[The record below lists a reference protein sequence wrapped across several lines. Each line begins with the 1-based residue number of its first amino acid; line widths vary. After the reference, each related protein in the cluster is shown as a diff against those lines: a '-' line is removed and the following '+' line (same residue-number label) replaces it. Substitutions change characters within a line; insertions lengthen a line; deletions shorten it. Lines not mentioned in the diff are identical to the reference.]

1 MHLSP
6 FPFFHQSYSRSRL
19 PFLSLTLDNLRRFL
33 PTAAIC
39 AVLPSEHQFALCG
52 IPSGEP
58 LGFAGVNSL
67 FSGRVANEMTRR
79 CSHCSNNGHNSR
91 TCPTRSSVTGGGA
104 SSSSLSSP
112 GVRLFGVRLTDGS
125 IIKKS
130 ASMGNLSAHYHSS
143 SSAAASPNPGSPV
156 SDHLRDSGRVADGYL
171 SDDPAHGSSS
181 NQRGERKKGV
191 PWTEEEHRLFLI
203 GLQKQGK
210 GDWRGIARNYVVSR
224 TPTQVA
230 SHAQKYFIRQTNATR
245 RKRRSSLFDMV
256 PDLVSDPQSVPEDE
270 ELLPSLQE
278 RESNYNNNADSLPSL
293 NLSLKSEYEPMETMS
308 EEPPP
313 KDEESNETTITVPRP
328 TQSSEFPPIAPVSS
342 EFTQFGFIPAFVPVP
357 YPFWTPN
364 VIPVEEAM
372 VGETSNHHQVLRP
385 VAAVPKEPVNVDEL
399 VGISHLSLVDSKE
412 ANPLPLSLKL
422 TSEASRQSAFHA
434 NNATP
439 VRGSDIG
446 KGKGS
451 PIQAV

>member
-1 MHLSP
+1 MFLTSP
-6 FPFFHQSYSRSRL
+6 LY
-19 PFLSLTLDNLRRFL
+19 
-33 PTAAIC
+33 IC
-39 AVLPSEHQFALCG
+39 AVGMVSDSEVVKLSYQVLVSNEGTFTVVILSNDTLFIFNYQVSVCMKTVFSSYSFEWMLV
-52 IPSGEP
+52 IPSSILLFTYMVVILSMGLLISEVN
-58 LGFAGVNSL
+58 FAV
-67 FSGRVANEMTRR
+67 RPMQ
-79 CSHCSNNGHNSR
+79 C
-91 TCPTRSSVTGGGA
+91 
-104 SSSSLSSP
+104 SSP
-112 GVRLFGVRLTDGS
+112 C
-125 IIKKS
+125 I
-130 ASMGNLSAHYHSS
+130 
-143 SSAAASPNPGSPV
+143 
-156 SDHLRDSGRVADGYL
+156 SDLGL
-171 SDDPAHGSSS
+171 
-181 NQRGERKKGV
+181 GV

>member
-1 MHLSP
+1 
-6 FPFFHQSYSRSRL
+6 
-19 PFLSLTLDNLRRFL
+19 
-33 PTAAIC
+33 
-39 AVLPSEHQFALCG
+39 
-52 IPSGEP
+52 
-58 LGFAGVNSL
+58 
-67 FSGRVANEMTRR
+67 MTRR

-112 GVRLFGVRLTDGS
+112 GVRLFGVRLIDGS

-156 SDHLRDSGRVADGYL
+156 SDHLRDSGLVADGYL

-293 NLSLKSEYEPMETMS
+293 NLSLKSEYEPMETTS

-328 TQSSEFPPIAPVSS
+328 TQSSEF
-342 EFTQFGFIPAFVPVP
+342 TQFGFIPAFVPVP
-357 YPFWTPN
+357 YPFWTAN

-372 VGETSNHHQVLRP
+372 VGETSNHHRVLRP

-412 ANPLPLSLKL
+412 ANPMPLSLKL

-434 NNATP
+434 NNSTP